1 MSKHKEPSSA
11 EILAGVVSGNA
22 KTITVDAVR
31 PISYRVPIRLL
42 ARIDA
47 LADKS
52 SKSRNFMITS
62 LIDIGLDE
70 LTVRLDEE
78 VMEEISAFESRHMQ
92 MMLDAGDIESQREG

>member
-1 MSKHKEPSSA
+1 MAKHHEVSNA
-11 EILAGVVSGNA
+11 EILASIVLGSG

-31 PISYRVPIRLL
+31 PISYRIPIRLL

-62 LIDIGLDE
+62 LIELGLDD
-70 LTVRLDEE
+70 LMPLLGDEGTG
-78 VMEEISAFESRHMQ
+78 EILSRESVHMQ
-92 MMLDAGDIESQREG
+92 EMMGSGDIESQRED